1 MMPPNESIHQNGF
14 TKVLFNILLIVPLV
28 VAGYFYGLAGI
39 NANDQVISDDF
50 IYDYR
55 EIYTNHVQ
63 YRKEWGT
70 DSFLLFKVKKYY
82 FGVLKYERPS
92 LTDQTY
98 AGLDLL
104 SSFFNKL
111 ALPGLSPLCLAD
123 ERRLSASPSDH
134 PPLRLPASDG
144 GLPQRCVSKIDH
156 SFFWCARECD

>member
-1 MMPPNESIHQNGF
+1 MTPPNESIQQNGF

-28 VAGYFYGLAGI
+28 IAGYFYGLAGI
-39 NANDQVISDDF
+39 NAKKGGSSDDF

-55 EIYTNHVQ
+55 EIYANHVQ

-104 SSFFNKL
+104 SSFFI
-111 ALPGLSPLCLAD
+111 LS
-123 ERRLSASPSDH
+123 
-134 PPLRLPASDG
+134 
-144 GLPQRCVSKIDH
+144 I
-156 SFFWCARECD
+156 

>member
-1 MMPPNESIHQNGF
+1 MTPPNESIHQNGF
-14 TKVLFNILLIVPLV
+14 TKVLLNILLIVPLV
-28 VAGYFYGLAGI
+28 VAGYFYGLAAI
-39 NANDQVISDDF
+39 NAKKGDLSDDF

-98 AGLDLL
+98 AGLDVL

-111 ALPGLSPLCLAD
+111 TEKNSQVRIAFYGDSGCKRARRSPCNTWFCC
-123 ERRLSASPSDH
+123 
-134 PPLRLPASDG
+134 G
-144 GLPQRCVSKIDH
+144 GS
-156 SFFWCARECD
+156 